1 MGLFAEHDVKPRI
14 AVRSGQWDFLAAM
27 VQAGIG
33 VAIPPGI
40 YSSQNALLH
49 ASQASALRDIYTPS
63 RQIIPSSD
71 VKPRI
76 AVRSGQW
83 DFLAAMVQAGI
94 GVAILPEPIC
104 QRLSL

>member
-1 MGLFAEHDVKPRI
+1 MEGKRRSPAE
-14 AVRSGQWDFLAAM
+14 LAAHPL
-27 VQAGIG
+27 V
-33 VAIPPGI
+33 I
-40 YSSQNALLH
+40 YNEEFALSQQLMRLFSEH
-49 ASQASALRDIYTPS
+49 
-63 RQIIPSSD
+63 D

-104 QRLSL
+104 QRLDPQNFAGSHCKASCAGELGMTAGRRVYVA

>member
-1 MGLFAEHDVKPRI
+1 VKPRI

-33 VAIPPGI
+33 VAILPEPGI

-63 RQIIPSSD
+63 RQIIPSS
-71 VKPRI
+71 
-76 AVRSGQW
+76 
-83 DFLAAMVQAGI
+83 
-94 GVAILPEPIC
+94 
-104 QRLSL
+104 QRRA